1 MYVASDTYKQLAL
14 ANGRTIDVLISIG
27 GVNYQTEVIEF
38 NIQHE
43 LSSDLS
49 DIAVGMTPSARLSL
63 KLNTLDY
70 IASGAMIKPYVK
82 FIGPAAESE
91 YYPLGVFYCD
101 NRYIDRGIVSITAYD
116 KMLDLSTLYETEL
129 TYPKTLEEVFVEIC
143 EQLSIS
149 KAFTAPEITISY
161 PLVDYTYREAI
172 GVLAGFIGCNAIFDN
187 EGYLSL
193 TDFENVGVVDL
204 KNCIEQSINNETVE
218 ITRIVCVKDS
228 DNTYERG
235 EGTDFHTL
243 AYNNPLADDVSMDYV
258 YAKLNGIKCNSIKI
272 VKQGAGLYRIGDLI
286 QTYDNNNRTQS
297 VNAIVSYLEYDFQD
311 CQFKETIESRLR
323 TESQANYVNKTDLES
338 VIKDQTNSLQEG
350 IYTYK
355 NTSTETIEETENNI
369 ILIRFIADM
378 KCTPVFNAELEVV
391 ITAPGLLQFL
401 YYIDGIEYPVYPKQT
416 VGIGYYIIPLFL
428 QLSIQKSSVVE
439 LKVAVIGD
447 EGCSGYISKNQINA
461 VVRGQG
467 LSTNKVEWDGRFTI
481 IESIEAPFE
490 MSFSKMGFIDPLETV
505 NTLYQISLG
514 KSTTETIGQIIM
526 TSQFM
531 TLNTVYPHLQL
542 AGPTLFY
549 QLTDG
554 VFEKYIF
561 HSENTT
567 VYSLN
572 EIYKYDSSIGT
583 IDSGNLDTVYLHDL
597 VEFTIITEIEEVV

>member
-1 MYVASDTYKQLAL
+1 MYAASDTYKQLAL
-14 ANGRTIDVLISIG
+14 ANGRTIDVLINIG

-49 DIAVGMTPSARLSL
+49 DIAVGMTPSARLSM

-82 FIGPAAESE
+82 FIGAVESE
-91 YYPLGVFYCD
+91 YYPLGVYYCD

-129 TYPKTLEEVFVEIC
+129 TYPSTLEEVLLEIC
-143 EQLSIS
+143 GQLSIS
-149 KAFTAPEITISY
+149 KAFTAPEMTISY

-172 GVLAGFIGCNAIFDN
+172 GVLAGFIGCNAVFDN

-204 KNCIEQSINNETVE
+204 KNCIEQSINNETVQ
-218 ITRIVCVKDS
+218 ITRVVCVKDS

-258 YAKLNGIKCNSIKI
+258 YAKLNGIECNSIKI

-350 IYTYK
+350 VYTYT
-355 NTSTETIEETENNI
+355 NTSTETIGETENNI
-369 ILIRFIADM
+369 IMIRFIADM

-391 ITAPGLLQFL
+391 ITAPGLLRFL
-401 YYIDGIEYPVYPKQT
+401 YYVDGIEYTIYPKQT

-428 QLSIQKSSVVE
+428 QLSIQKSAVVE
-439 LKVAVIGD
+439 LKVSVIGD
-447 EGCSGYISKNQINA
+447 DGCAGYISKNQINA

-467 LSTNKVEWDGRFTI
+467 LSTKSVEWDGTFTI
-481 IESIEAPFE
+481 IEGFKDYSVSIP
-490 MSFSKMGFIDPLETV
+490 ITTV
-505 NTLYQISLG
+505 NVC
-514 KSTTETIGQIIM
+514 KAVTET
-526 TSQFM
+526 
-531 TLNTVYPHLQL
+531 LNSNIQVPV
-542 AGPTLFY
+542 G
-549 QLTDG
+549 
-554 VFEKYIF
+554 
-561 HSENTT
+561 
-567 VYSLN
+567 
-572 EIYKYDSSIGT
+572 SSIAESLVSIQIPT
-583 IDSGNLDTVYLHDL
+583 PLQVALSTVHDYLIIDLT
-597 VEFTIITEIEEVV
+597 T